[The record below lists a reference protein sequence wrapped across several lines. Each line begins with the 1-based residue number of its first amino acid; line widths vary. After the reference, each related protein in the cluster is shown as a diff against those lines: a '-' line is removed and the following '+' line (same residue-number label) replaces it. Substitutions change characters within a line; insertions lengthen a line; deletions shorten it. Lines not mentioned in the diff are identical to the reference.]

1 MEIQTSQEKDTN
13 ILIVDDEASIRLTF
27 EMFLAREGYGPIT
40 TASTLEE
47 ALTAIKNKTFDLI
60 ISDIVLEGEKGTDLL
75 CKIREAGIECP
86 VVMVTGFPN
95 LDTAAEAVRYG
106 AFDYI
111 SKPVNKETLLKFVRQ
126 ALKHWKLENEKKN
139 LLRENEKFKRYLEA
153 IFSSVR
159 DAIITIDNEMN
170 IVQLNETAK
179 QWLLFSDSDST
190 SDKYPRLETYQS
202 EMGKACLQ
210 DAKQVLASRKEVR
223 EHQVECRKPDGNIR
237 IISLNA
243 APLEDGQ
250 DEFEGVVI
258 VARDI
263 TMPEPETGKN
273 SRNKFHGY
281 VGSSQVMQNVY
292 NLIENVGKVDTAVLV
307 TGESGTG
314 KELAAEALH
323 AESGRRDMPLV
334 KVDCAAMPEEL
345 LESEL
350 FGHIKGSFTGA
361 DRNREGRLLQAH
373 NGTLFLDEIGDVSP
387 RMQLRLLRFLQ
398 EKTFTPVGED
408 HPVEVNVRI
417 IAATNVNFT
426 KKVKDGSFREDLYYR
441 LKVVEIK
448 LPPLRDRKGGIP
460 ILVHHF
466 LSLFREKLKRNI
478 HGISD
483 QAMDALAKYSWPG
496 NVRELRHVIERAC
509 ILCEGSTISLE
520 HFPEE
525 IQKPAAQLIPPP
537 VQAAISTTIATLPPY
552 VSERD
557 EIIDILKR
565 ARGNKSKAA
574 RMLNIDRSTL
584 YRRMQRI
591 GIASDIANSPT
602 SKSDS

>member
-1 MEIQTSQEKDTN
+1 MENKISHEKDTH

-40 TASTLEE
+40 TASTFEE
-47 ALTAIKNKTFDLI
+47 ALIAIKAKTFDLI
-60 ISDIVLEGEKGTDLL
+60 ISDIVLEGERGTDLL

-95 LDTAAEAVRYG
+95 LDSASEAVRYG

-126 ALKHWKLENEKKN
+126 ALKHWELKNEKKN
-139 LLRENEKFKRYLEA
+139 LLQENEKIKRYLEA

-159 DAIITIDNEMN
+159 DAIITIDNKMN
-170 IVQLNETAK
+170 IVQLNDTAK
-179 QWLLFSDSDST
+179 QWLLFTDSDPEKHT
-190 SDKYPRLETYQS
+190 SLEEYQS

-210 DAKQVLASRKEVR
+210 DAKQVLASRMEVR
-223 EHQVECRKPDGNIR
+223 EHLVECRKPDGNIR

-250 DEFEGVVI
+250 DEFDGVVI

-281 VGSSQVMQNVY
+281 VGSSQLMQNVY
-292 NLIENVGKVDTAVLV
+292 NLIENVGKVDTAVLI

-323 AESGRRDMPLV
+323 AESGRCYMPLV

-350 FGHIKGSFTGA
+350 FGHIKGAFTGA
-361 DRNREGRLLQAH
+361 ERNREGKLLQAH

-398 EKTFTPVGED
+398 EKTFTPVGQD
-408 HPVEVNVRI
+408 HPVKVNVRI
-417 IAATNVNFT
+417 IAATNVDFT
-426 KKVKDGSFREDLYYR
+426 KKVKDGGFREDLYYR

-509 ILCEGSTISLE
+509 VLCEGSTISLE
-520 HFPEE
+520 HFPDE
-525 IQKPAAQLIPPP
+525 IQQPAVEFQQQPEPFAHPSAL
-537 VQAAISTTIATLPPY
+537 AALPPY

-584 YRRMQRI
+584 YRKMQRI
-591 GIASDIANSPT
+591 GIASDIAKTSS
-602 SKSDS
+602 SKSHT